1 MEAELR
7 RLGLPADQRSR
18 QELEARLG
26 GRASGLG
33 AIGAAQLEEF
43 RARAVAAQDV
53 KSADAEKG
61 RPRWCQACAA
71 LQHGAPA
78 AALRGGGGGGRDL
91 FTAGGRSPHRCF
103 ALRCIALRCLSVSQR
118 RQRRCCVLMVVPRGS

>member
-7 RLGLPADQRSR
+7 RLGLPTDRRSR

-53 KSADAEKG
+53 KRADAEKG
-61 RPRWCQACAA
+61 RPRWCPACAA

-78 AALRGGGGGGRDL
+78 AALRGGGETSSRRACARR
-91 FTAGGRSPHRCF
+91 TAALRCF
-103 ALRCIALRCLSVSQR
+103 ALPCVASQ
-118 RQRRCCVLMVVPRGS
+118 